1 MDVDALAI
9 GAHPD
14 DVDMICGGTVAKLV
28 ALGRTVVI
36 ADLTRGEM
44 GTRGSPELRSKEAH
58 AAAKVL
64 GVKERVILDL
74 CDGCIE
80 NTTDSRQQVI
90 ELIRRYRPT
99 LVLTH
104 YWDDLHPD
112 HRIAGEI
119 MRSVMYPAG
128 FANYPAAGEPFRPNE
143 VLFFMGHTPFQPSFV
158 VDIDGFHEQKMAA
171 IRCFASQFHQEG
183 SSELPTE
190 IASPD
195 FLTRLETRAR
205 YFGSLIGR
213 TFGEPFLVTR
223 TVPMSDPVEHYHPFQ
238 KVYSSKMWDGQAPN
252 RGS

>member
-1 MDVDALAI
+1 M
-9 GAHPD
+9 
-14 DVDMICGGTVAKLV
+14 TS
-28 ALGRTVVI
+28 LGRNVVI

-44 GTRGSPELRSKEAH
+44 GTRGSPELRAAEAQ
-58 AAAKVL
+58 ASAKVL
-64 GVKERVILDL
+64 GVSERVILDL

-80 NTTDSRQQVI
+80 NTADSRRQVI

-119 MRSVMYPAG
+119 MRSVMYPVG

-143 VLFFMGHTPFQPSFV
+143 VLFFMGHTPFPPSFV
-158 VDIDGFHEQKMAA
+158 VDIDGFHDQKMTA
-171 IRCFASQFHQEG
+171 IRCFASQFHQEE
-183 SSELPTE
+183 SSALPTE

-223 TVPMSDPVEHYHPFQ
+223 TVPISDPVEHYQPFR
-238 KVYSSKMWDGQAPN
+238 KVYSSKLWDGQALSREP
-252 RGS
+252 